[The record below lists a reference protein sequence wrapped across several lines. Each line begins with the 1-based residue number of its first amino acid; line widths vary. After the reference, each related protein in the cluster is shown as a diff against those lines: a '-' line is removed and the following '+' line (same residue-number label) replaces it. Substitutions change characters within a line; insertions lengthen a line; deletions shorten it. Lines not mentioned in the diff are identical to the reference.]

1 MSFKYILHSNAVLH
15 NMSTRSLPVPM
26 EHDPARFKLNLVD
39 LSHGNRLLALVTADT
54 GTFSYYFK
62 TYGKNNMNR
71 VVLVIPS
78 SRGGREDNKEGH
90 ICLGR
95 GGKANVFIVSGQGVL
110 PVYGIQGEVENFLD
124 INTGLSK
131 FQSEGLG
138 SQTSAG
144 DIGYSDMIFKGKD
157 STEFTVKNLY
167 YGPR

>member
-1 MSFKYILHSNAVLH
+1 MLCFTTCRLGLFQYQ
-15 NMSTRSLPVPM
+15 M

-62 TYGKNNMNR
+62 TYGKDNMNR

-78 SRGGREDNKEGH
+78 SIGGREDNKDGF

-95 GGKANVFIVSGQGVL
+95 GRRELKSVFFIATMDKVQ
-110 PVYGIQGEVENFLD
+110 PVYEIEGDVENFLK

-131 FQSEGLG
+131 FWSEGLG

-144 DIGYSDMIFKGKD
+144 DIGYSDMIFIGRD
-157 STEFTVKNLY
+157 STQFTVKNLY
-167 YGPR
+167 HGPR